1 MDLNLEMEKRRELNS
16 QELNKAVIEW
26 FTCKDG
32 FKISIQ
38 ASEFHYCSP
47 RMNDGW
53 YSSVELGY
61 PSERDDLIME
71 YAEDQDNPT
80 ETVYGWVPIEVVEE
94 LLKKHGGICRDE

>member
-1 MDLNLEMEKRRELNS
+1 
-16 QELNKAVIEW
+16 
-26 FTCKDG
+26 
-32 FKISIQ
+32 
-38 ASEFHYCSP
+38 
-47 RMNDGW
+47 MNDGW